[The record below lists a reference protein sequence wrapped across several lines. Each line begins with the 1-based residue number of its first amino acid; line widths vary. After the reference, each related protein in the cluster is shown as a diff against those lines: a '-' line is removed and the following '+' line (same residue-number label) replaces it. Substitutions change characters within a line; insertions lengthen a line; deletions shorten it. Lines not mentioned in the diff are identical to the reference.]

1 MGKTAL
7 RGHTAAEQSGRAGL
21 SGQRGPGAGSVVG
34 IVELQSR
41 KPGDRDCVSW
51 SDLHMREWEENH
63 GQVIGGCGGEARM
76 WVGPRHGGEERGVG
90 EGLPR
95 SVRVGLCG
103 WECRLGKEL
112 GLLCSPQKG

>member
-51 SDLHMREWEENH
+51 SDQHMREWEENH
-63 GQVIGGCGGEARM
+63 GQVIGGVRGGGPD
-76 WVGPRHGGEERGVG
+76 VGRASSWG
-90 EGLPR
+90 
-95 SVRVGLCG
+95 
-103 WECRLGKEL
+103 
-112 GLLCSPQKG
+112 